1 MPPVLPFTDNP
12 EANRLLGEDPLALLI
27 GFALDQQV
35 TVQHAFNGPWELR
48 RRIGHLDP
56 TRIATMDP
64 AELERVFRDRPAL
77 HRYPASMAGRVAA
90 LCRVIADTYDG
101 DASRIWREARDGADL
116 EARLRALPSIGELKV
131 NGLLAI
137 LSRRF
142 GVQLPGLA
150 ERLPTWPTLGDVDT
164 PEALE
169 RYQSRKRADKA
180 ALRAAAAES
189 GGVTKAAARRSP

>member
-64 AELERVFRDRPAL
+64 AELERVFRERPAL
-77 HRYPASMAGRVAA
+77 HRYPASMANRVAA
-90 LCRVIADTYDG
+90 LCRVIVDTYDG
-101 DASRIWREARDGADL
+101 DASRIWRQARDGADL

-169 RYQSRKRADKA
+169 RYQSQKRAYKA
-180 ALRAAAAES
+180 ALRAAGAES
-189 GGVTKAAARRSP
+189 GGATKSAARRGP

>member
-169 RYQSRKRADKA
+169 RYQSQKRAHKA

>member
-1 MPPVLPFTDNP
+1 VAPVLPFTDNP

-169 RYQSRKRADKA
+169 RYQSQKRAHKA
-180 ALRAAAAES
+180 AMRAAAAES
-189 GGVTKAAARRSP
+189 GGVTKAAARRSS